1 MPSKYNSLWGNAA
14 GYSYPETTYKSV
26 FDPCPQGYKVAP
38 KELWRIFTKYT
49 GNTSTA
55 ANFNVSGSF
64 ANGWT
69 FYVASTNKTGATDFY
84 PASGWRTGWSAG
96 LSSVGS
102 LGYAWSSAPGSATIV
117 DGSYLIFNTSD
128 VYPEGNGSR
137 SFGLPVRCV
146 QE

>member
-1 MPSKYNSLWGNAA
+1 MAVRAVSPFAA
-14 GYSYPETTYKSV
+14 CRNKRGGGQTTLK
-26 FDPCPQGYKVAP
+26 D
-38 KELWRIFTKYT
+38 
-49 GNTSTA
+49 
-55 ANFNVSGSF
+55 F
-64 ANGWT
+64 AEAKHPLN
-69 FYVASTNKTGATDFY
+69 

-96 LSSVGS
+96 LSRVGTG
-102 LGYAWSSAPGSATIV
+102 GYAWSSAPGSATIV

>member
-14 GYSYPETTYKSV
+14 GYSYPESTYKSV

-84 PASGWRTGWSAG
+84 PASGYRYSHSGG
-96 LSSVGS
+96 LSNVGTY
-102 LGYAWSSAPGSATIV
+102 GYAWSSSPYSASSVRGSNL
-117 DGSYLIFNTSD
+117 GF
-128 VYPEGNGSR
+128 NGSSVSPENSVSR
-137 SFGLPVRCV
+137 AGGFPVRCV

>member
-14 GYSYPETTYKSV
+14 GYSYPESTYKSV

-84 PASGWRTGWSAG
+84 PASGWRYGPSGG
-96 LSSVGS
+96 LYSVGTDGFVWGS
-102 LGYAWSSAPGSATIV
+102 GQYSASAVVGTNLYFHVSAVHPESNGQRACGY
-117 DGSYLIFNTSD
+117 
-128 VYPEGNGSR
+128 
-137 SFGLPVRCV
+137 PVRCV